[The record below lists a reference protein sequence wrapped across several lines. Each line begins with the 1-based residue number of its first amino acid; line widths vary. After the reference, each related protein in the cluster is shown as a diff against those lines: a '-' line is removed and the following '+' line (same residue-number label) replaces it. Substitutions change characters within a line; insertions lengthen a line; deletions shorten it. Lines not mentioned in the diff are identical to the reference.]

1 MSARRVRTGGLMPFV
16 DLLFIL
22 LFGMLALSDTREA
35 ASAELVRVRLP
46 EVEPGAE
53 GGGDDTQAIVVT
65 VDAKSNVRLE
75 GADGRID
82 GPEALDAALAGV
94 VGNALPE
101 QFTVEI
107 RGDASAN
114 HGVMVAL
121 LQHLRRRGFAGV
133 NLLALGAEDAAWG
146 GDE

>member
-1 MSARRVRTGGLMPFV
+1 MGGLMPFV

-22 LFGMLALSDTREA
+22 LFGMLALSDTKQA

-46 EVEPGAE
+46 KVEPGDE
-53 GGGDDTQAIVVT
+53 GGTDDARVIVVS
-65 VDAKSNVRLE
+65 VDANSNVRLE
-75 GADGRID
+75 GSEGRVD

-94 VGNALPE
+94 VGNDLPE

-107 RGDASAN
+107 RGDAEAD

-133 NLLALGAEDAAWG
+133 NLLALGAETAEWG
-146 GDE
+146 GTE